1 VIREMNPRDQLSPAD
16 KHALNLGKLVGNFQS
31 LEFALRAFLTNDE
44 IAQRGS
50 VPKSATDMHKMN
62 EGDIVPE
69 NAFTNYDT
77 LRQLIEKYNGTPKIL
92 SAGLTIDENL
102 ADIRDAIAH
111 GRVSA
116 ATPSSSLQLLKF
128 NKPKNNRVRV
138 TFSVLMTK
146 EWFDEQIKRVYAAV
160 VRVKEA
166 NDKLQ
171 SSKL

>member
-1 VIREMNPRDQLSPAD
+1 MLDMELSEAD
-16 KHALNLGKLVGNFQS
+16 KHALRLGRLVGNFQS

-50 VPKSATDMHKMN
+50 LPQSATNMHDMN

-69 NAFTNYDT
+69 NALTNYDN
-77 LRQLIEKYNGTPKIL
+77 LGQLIKKYNGHPKIS
-92 SAGLTIDENL
+92 SAGLTIDETL
-102 ADIRDAIAH
+102 VEIRDAIAH

-116 ATPSSSLQLLKF
+116 PTPSASLTLLKF
-128 NKPKNNRVRV
+128 DKPKNNQVKV

-146 EWFDEQIKRVYAAV
+146 EWFSEQVKRVYDAV
-160 VRVKEA
+160 LKVNEA

-171 SSKL
+171 SGKL

>member
-1 VIREMNPRDQLSPAD
+1 MNPRDQLSPGD

-31 LEFALRAFLTNDE
+31 LEFVLRAFLTNDE

-50 VPKSATDMHKMN
+50 LPKSATDMHEMN

-77 LRQLIEKYNGTPKIL
+77 LGQLIEKYNRNPKIL
-92 SAGLTIDENL
+92 SAGLTIDETL
-102 ADIRDAIAH
+102 VDIRDAIAH

-116 ATPSSSLQLLKF
+116 STPSSSLKLLKF
-128 NKPKNNRVRV
+128 NKPKNNQIKV

-146 EWFDEQIKRVYAAV
+146 EWFGEHIKRVYEAALKV
-160 VRVKEA
+160 SEA

-171 SSKL
+171 SGKL